1 MVIALGLLGWVPLA
15 TADTVRLRSGEEL
28 TGYIID
34 QSDRSVMVVGAD
46 GVPVQVP
53 RGQVEWMAYIG
64 DARARTAWRQRLLA
78 EQKPAPA
85 LKRATTTVNRGYFPR
100 NPAGNVKLGRKTQA
114 ARLK

>member
-1 MVIALGLLGWVPLA
+1 MVIALGLLGWAPLA

-53 RGQVEWMAYIG
+53 RSQVEWMAYIG
-64 DARARTAWRQRLLA
+64 DARARAAFRHRLVSA
-78 EQKPAPA
+78 QKREPVM
-85 LKRATTTVNRGYFPR
+85 KRATTATNRGYFPR